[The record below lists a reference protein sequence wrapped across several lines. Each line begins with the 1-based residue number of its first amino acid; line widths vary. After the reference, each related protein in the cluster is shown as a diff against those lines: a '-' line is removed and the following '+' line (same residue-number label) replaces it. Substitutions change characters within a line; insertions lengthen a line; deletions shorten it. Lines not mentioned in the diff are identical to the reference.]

1 MKITEMHLDDFG
13 IYHGVSWNPPEHGL
27 IVMHGRNESGK
38 TTLMKYVRSMF
49 FGYLRGD
56 WKGYFGSMG
65 IRREDGKEYRIV
77 RNEKEYFLSD
87 GSQKVQDEPADLW
100 WHGLDRQTYDKIFA
114 MGLEDL
120 QGFKILSNE
129 AVRSHFFSIE
139 GGVSMGMARSEV
151 TKHMGNLLV
160 AFAAGQEAHQLPAQ

>member
-1 MKITEMHLDDFG
+1 
-13 IYHGVSWNPPEHGL
+13 
-27 IVMHGRNESGK
+27 
-38 TTLMKYVRSMF
+38 MKYVRSMF

-87 GSQKVQDEPADLW
+87 GQEKVQEEPANLW
-100 WHGLDRQTYDKIFA
+100 WHGLDRQTYDTIFA

-120 QGFKILSNE
+120 QGFKILSMKPCAAISSASKAASAWAWP
-129 AVRSHFFSIE
+129 AV
-139 GGVSMGMARSEV
+139 
-151 TKHMGNLLV
+151 K
-160 AFAAGQEAHQLPAQ
+160 